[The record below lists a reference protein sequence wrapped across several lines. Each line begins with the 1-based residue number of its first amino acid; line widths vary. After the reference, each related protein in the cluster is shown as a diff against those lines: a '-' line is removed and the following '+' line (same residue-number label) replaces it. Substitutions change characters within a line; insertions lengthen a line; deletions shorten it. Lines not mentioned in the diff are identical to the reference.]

1 METKQAEQVIE
12 MELEPRQAPLP
23 VIQQSTA
30 LAATP
35 VTPGDL
41 LRYAL
46 DSGADLDRL
55 EKLMDLQMKFEAN
68 EARKAFAS
76 DMAEFKKNPPTI
88 YKDKH
93 VSFGEGRNKTD
104 YDHATIGNVV
114 EKVVAAA
121 AEHGFSHRWDPTQQ
135 DGRVIIECV
144 VTHRLGHSQTT
155 KLEASPDSSGGKN
168 GIQSIVSAKSY
179 LERHTLLAA
188 FGLATK
194 DQEDDDGAGT
204 QQPEVAPD
212 AAQWAA
218 KAKAAPTMNDL
229 NEVWNAGEP
238 KFTAANDKAGLDQLR
253 AACNARQAE
262 IKAARAAAPNSSSR
276 LRDIVGER
284 GAGQEQQP

>member
-1 METKQAEQVIE
+1 MEHQIIE
-12 MELEPRQAPLP
+12 AAPE
-23 VIQQSTA
+23 VRA
-30 LAATP
+30 LSATP

-68 EARKAFAS
+68 EARKAFAD
-76 DMAEFKKNPPTI
+76 DMASFKKNPPTI

-93 VSFGEGRNKTD
+93 VGFKTD
-104 YDHATIGNVV
+104 KGRTEYDHATIGNVV
-114 EKVVAAA
+114 EKIVSAA
-121 AEHGFSHRWDPTQQ
+121 AEHGFSHRWDLAQQ
-135 DGRVIIECV
+135 DGRVIVECV

-194 DQEDDDGAGT
+194 DQEDDDGAGAE
-204 QQPEVAPD
+204 QQPEAPSVE
-212 AAQWAA
+212 QWAA
-218 KAKAAPTMNDL
+218 KAKAAPTMQEL
-229 NEVWNAGEP
+229 NAVYAAGEP
-238 KFTAANDKAGLDQLR
+238 KFYAANDQAGLEAFKL
-253 AACNARQAE
+253 ACNQRKAE
-262 IKAARAAAPNSSSR
+262 ILAERGIDPTKSSR
-276 LRDIVGER
+276 LKDIVGQR
-284 GAGQEQQP
+284 GTTPEAAQ